1 MGRARGQRR
10 QQFSWIVRRQYA
22 DEVGRWQVVTE
33 AVNAPSGGA
42 QAPPGGVAMQFPAS
56 SDASADEGAEEE
68 QDDEKELTD
77 EEKAIKEEKEK
88 EERLHRELDRTKA
101 RTYRCVCTY
110 VYIYT

>member
-1 MGRARGQRR
+1 MTG
-10 QQFSWIVRRQYA
+10 
-22 DEVGRWQVVTE
+22 